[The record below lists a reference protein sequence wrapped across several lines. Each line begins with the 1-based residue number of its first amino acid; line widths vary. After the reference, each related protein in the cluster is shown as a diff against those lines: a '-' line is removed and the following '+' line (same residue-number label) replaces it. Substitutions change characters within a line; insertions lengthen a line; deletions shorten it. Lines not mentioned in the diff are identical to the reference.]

1 MSSEQPRRTGRR
13 RSRGVEALNKA
24 FITAFRPRTDLID
37 HYVVGDRGAVTI
49 NLHWKHDGEAF
60 NGIAPTGQSGTSVE
74 TFLLRL

>member
-24 FITAFRPRTDLID
+24 FTAFRPRTDLID

-49 NLHWKHDGEAF
+49 NLHWKYDGEAF